1 MLTCQE
7 CSLAKG
13 RTRVVPGEGPAQ
25 IDVMFIGEAPGFNE
39 DKQGRPF
46 VGPAGQ
52 FLEELLAIAGLK
64 RGQVYICN
72 VIKCRPPNNRDP
84 LPTEIASCSHW
95 LDSQINLLAPKIIVT
110 LGRYSMARW
119 FAGQS
124 ISKIHGRPVVKD
136 GTVIFPM
143 YHPAAALH
151 QQSLRATIED
161 DMSKLP
167 AILDDVR
174 KKQEE
179 SRQQMTE
186 ELPQPQQLSMF

>member
-1 MLTCQE
+1 M
-7 CSLAKG
+7 AKG
-13 RTRVVPGEGPAQ
+13 RTRVVPGEGPEQ
-25 IDVMFIGEAPGFNE
+25 IDVMFIGEAPGFHE

-64 RGQVYICN
+64 RDQVYIGN
-72 VIKCRPPNNRDP
+72 VVKCRPPNNRDP

-95 LDSQINLLAPKIIVT
+95 LDSQIKLLAPKIIVT

-124 ISKIHGRPVVKD
+124 ISKIHGKPVVKD

-151 QQSLRATIED
+151 QQNLRVTIED
-161 DMSKLP
+161 DMRRLP
-167 AILDDVR
+167 AILADLD

-179 SRQQMTE
+179 SQQEVTQ
-186 ELPQPQQLSMF
+186 ELPQPQQLSMFDHV

>member
-1 MLTCQE
+1 M
-7 CSLAKG
+7 AKG
-13 RTRVVPGEGPAQ
+13 RTCVVPGEGPGQ
-25 IDVMFIGEAPGFNE
+25 IDVMFIGEAPGFHE

-64 RGQVYICN
+64 RDQVYICN

-95 LDSQINLLAPKIIVT
+95 LDSQIKLLAPKIIVT

-136 GTVIFPM
+136 ATVIFPM

-161 DMSKLP
+161 DMRKLP
-167 AILDDVR
+167 AILADVR

-179 SRQQMTE
+179 SHQELTP